1 MLGQFD
7 PVISQAVDIR
17 GFYFLLAITLQ
28 VAITRIYI
36 MLGLLF
42 SFWQED
48 RPAIQKSP
56 TNKFVFF
63 IFLYFN

>member
-28 VAITRIYI
+28 VAITHIVHQYIYNVRFA
-36 MLGLLF
+36 LF
-42 SFWQED
+42 
-48 RPAIQKSP
+48 
-56 TNKFVFF
+56 
-63 IFLYFN
+63 FLAGRQTCNTEKPY